1 MKVKS
6 PVQARKHSLL
16 SVHDSM
22 EGVVVQWYPLIL
34 QPEQSGGVGS
44 TLTGTPSFEHLDMI
58 IMIIIIISCLFKV
71 GVIKIAKN

>member
-1 MKVKS
+1 M
-6 PVQARKHSLL
+6 
-16 SVHDSM
+16 
-22 EGVVVQWYPLIL
+22 VQWYPLIL

-44 TLTGTPSFEHLDMI
+44 TLTETPSFEHLDMI